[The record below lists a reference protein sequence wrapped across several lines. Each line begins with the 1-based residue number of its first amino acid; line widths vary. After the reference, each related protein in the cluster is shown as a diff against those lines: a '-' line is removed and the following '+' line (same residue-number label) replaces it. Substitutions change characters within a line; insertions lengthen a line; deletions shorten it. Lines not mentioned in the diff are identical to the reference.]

1 MSVQVDDIVRVKGVL
16 LGEPGALTYRV
27 VYVGTHIARIETT
40 TGRQVTVYL
49 DSLVKEAD
57 LADHTAQGAS

>member
-1 MSVQVDDIVRVKGVL
+1 MSIQVDDIVRVKGVL

-27 VYVGTHIARIETT
+27 VHVGTTIARIETT

-49 DSLVKEAD
+49 TSLVKEAD
-57 LADHTAQGAS
+57 LADYAAQG